1 MLDREIRRLL
11 KKDNGKLKELL
22 DNMAPPA
29 IADIM
34 EELKKTEA
42 LVLFRLLSEEDSA
55 KVFREL
61 DPQKQIRLV
70 ELLDDKEIALILK
83 NLNPDDRTALFEE
96 MPSVLRRKM
105 FTLLSPEDVKEAKTL
120 LGYPENSA
128 GRLMTPDYVS
138 VRPEWTVKQ
147 ALRHIRRTAEDSET
161 INKLYV
167 VDRSG
172 VMIDDITLRALVLAK
187 PEQRITQLIDRTFV
201 SIMVHQDQ
209 EEAVLLM
216 RKFNLLSMPV
226 LDSKGRLLGIITVDD
241 IMEVEQEEVSE
252 DFERL
257 AGVSVKEGEPD
268 VIENFRDASSVFLF
282 RKRIGWLLILVF
294 VNIFSGTIIAS
305 FEETI
310 ARYVVLVFF
319 LPLLIGSGGNAGAQS
334 ATLMVR
340 ALAVGDVQTKDW
352 AKVMGR
358 EMFVSLLLGM
368 VMGVAVSFIGLFR
381 GGTEIAMVVT
391 ISMVSIV
398 IIGSMI
404 GMFIPFLF
412 TRLGRDPAA
421 ASIPL
426 ITSICDIVGGL
437 IYLSV
442 ATWLLML

>member
-1 MLDREIRRLL
+1 
-11 KKDNGKLKELL
+11 
-22 DNMAPPA
+22 
-29 IADIM
+29 
-34 EELKKTEA
+34 
-42 LVLFRLLSEEDSA
+42 
-55 KVFREL
+55 
-61 DPQKQIRLV
+61 LV